1 MKKKIYN
8 DIARSCFVI
17 PRKVMQLLYVAVT
30 ENIWEHAVR
39 WFVFVII
46 RLWKKTPFRVV
57 IEKCIKIIMCLSF
70 HIDAKTRVSACCR
83 GIHTMRYVTSF
94 IFVNIPTYGLRTH
107 IIHCIHYAYRIR
119 YTLSVSIYHLISM
132 KRITRKHLGWQH
144 HINISET
151 IPFIYF
157 SRHTE
162 GCTYIYICI

>member
-1 MKKKIYN
+1 MLYIPKVNIIKRWRLVARIINFTLMNLNWIKMKWKKKIYN

-94 IFVNIPTYGLRTH
+94 IFVKIPTYGLRTYH
-107 IIHCIHYAYRIR
+107 TL
-119 YTLSVSIYHLISM
+119 YTL
-132 KRITRKHLGWQH
+132 
-144 HINISET
+144 
-151 IPFIYF
+151 
-157 SRHTE
+157 
-162 GCTYIYICI
+162 CI